1 MKLVQITFRFEFS
14 DDIEEIL
21 DNHGI
26 ADFVRT
32 PFVDS
37 RDRDGKHF
45 GTKIF
50 PGSGTLV
57 QALVEEDAVVPL
69 LEDLRGFREKRES
82 HRHLRALVLPVE
94 DFL

>member
-50 PGSGTLV
+50 PGHGTLI

-69 LEDLRGFREKRES
+69 LEDLRGFREEKES
-82 HRHLRALVLPVE
+82 HRHLRTLVLAVE
-94 DFL
+94 QLL